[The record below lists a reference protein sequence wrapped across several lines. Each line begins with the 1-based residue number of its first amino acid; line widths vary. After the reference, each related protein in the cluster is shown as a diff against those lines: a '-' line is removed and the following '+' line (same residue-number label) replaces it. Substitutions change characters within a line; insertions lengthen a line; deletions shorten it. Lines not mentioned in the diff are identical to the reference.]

1 MTAQRSPVRGKRTVD
16 VDGVVMAY
24 VDTSPPG
31 GVETAASGGPVVLL
45 HGNPTSSFL
54 WWHVT
59 SELHDVARWDRPG
72 RRRVEAR
79 P

>member
-16 VDGVVMAY
+16 VDGAVMAY

-54 WWHVT
+54 WRHVI
-59 SELHDVARWDRPG
+59 SELRDEARWDRSS